1 MAYHATCTR
10 CTIRVGAELT
20 VPGAIARG
28 TLRQDEIDPSLLQN
42 LAELIQ
48 FAKRRQEE

>member
-1 MAYHATCTR
+1 LYDPR
-10 CTIRVGAELT
+10 GAELT

-48 FAKRRQEE
+48 FAKRRQQE